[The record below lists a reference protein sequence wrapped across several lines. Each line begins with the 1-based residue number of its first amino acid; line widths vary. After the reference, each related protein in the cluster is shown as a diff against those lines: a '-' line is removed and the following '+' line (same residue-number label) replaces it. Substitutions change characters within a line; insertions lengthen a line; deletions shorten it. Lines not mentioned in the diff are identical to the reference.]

1 MMVSLRL
8 MMVVALVPAL
18 VSAAGLSTAQS
29 VTTNVQ
35 IKLSPLVENVKGGQI
50 DWGTEMMYAS
60 GEGAMPSAAD
70 EPNRARAKLRAK
82 KYAEMQ
88 AIANL
93 FMLIEGTSISY
104 NATGKNF
111 MAEDV
116 TLRQTIEGYVKN
128 VNVIKTVKREVEG
141 DTVVKVV
148 VGTPMYG
155 RDTPGQALLQKLSQ
169 IELTEPE
176 PTPVRI
182 EIPKEE
188 PRTVEP
194 KPPSEPEMKT
204 IVAKVKVEEPTE
216 PEPVEEKP
224 REPEPAVVTPP
235 APDALVVEKV
245 KETPAPVA
253 VAVEAA
259 VKGVAHTSVIIDTLG
274 FNVMRAM
281 SPKIRTR
288 NGDEVWGTL
297 KMDPDEIQDHGPA
310 AYARTMADARKSS
323 RAGSNPLVL
332 KAAGR
337 AGGSRMCDVVL
348 SDDDIAKLRASDQ
361 ASKPPFLPAMKVV
374 LIVDPTKAF

>member
-1 MMVSLRL
+1 MKVCMRL
-8 MMVVALVPAL
+8 MMAVGLVLAL
-18 VSAAGLSTAQS
+18 VSVPPGAAQGATPN
-29 VTTNVQ
+29 TQ
-35 IKLSPLVENVKGGQI
+35 IKLSPLVENVRGGQI
-50 DWGTEMMYAS
+50 YWGTEMMYAS
-60 GEGAMPSAAD
+60 GEGSMPSAD
-70 EPNRARAKLRAK
+70 QEPNRGRAFLKAK
-82 KYAEMQ
+82 EYAKMH
-88 AIANL
+88 AVANL

-182 EIPKEE
+182 EIPNQA
-188 PRTVEP
+188 PRIV
-194 KPPSEPEMKT
+194 EPEMKT

-235 APDALVVEKV
+235 APDGPVVEKV